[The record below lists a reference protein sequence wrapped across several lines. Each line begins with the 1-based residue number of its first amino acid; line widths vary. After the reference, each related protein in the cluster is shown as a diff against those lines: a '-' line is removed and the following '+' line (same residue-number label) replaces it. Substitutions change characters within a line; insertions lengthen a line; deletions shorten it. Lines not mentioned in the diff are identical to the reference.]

1 MPQAKLLNNTHWGKK
16 IIICFIRKKMN
27 TMRKNY
33 NQPEVS
39 VSCLATQSI
48 ICASAPDPDAGF
60 TIGGGADPGEAF

>member
-1 MPQAKLLNNTHWGKK
+1 MPQAKLLNNPHWAKRLL
-16 IIICFIRKKMN
+16 FVSLNKKMN

-39 VSCLATQSI
+39 VTCLATQSI

-60 TIGGGADPGEAF
+60 TIGGGADPNDAF

>member
-1 MPQAKLLNNTHWGKK
+1 
-16 IIICFIRKKMN
+16 
-27 TMRKNY
+27 MRKNY

-60 TIGGGADPGEAF
+60 TIGGGADPNEAF

>member
-1 MPQAKLLNNTHWGKK
+1 MKK
-16 IIICFIRKKMN
+16 Y
-27 TMRKNY
+27 Y

-39 VSCLATQSI
+39 VSRLASQSI

>member
-48 ICASAPDPDAGF
+48 ICTSASGF
-60 TIGGGADPGEAF
+60 TLGGGADPNDAF